1 VEKLYFDPRTEP
13 PAPHYLAKHLAL
25 HVNKPMPKLLTD
37 RPKARRKLPPCG
49 RIIKYLEPHSPF
61 QRLIDDRRRELAAK
75 DPDLSVRG
83 LARRLS
89 AALAPQNVS
98 QSTLWIWLHNEN
110 GYPHPKSFKDE
121 HLQALSRVLKLP
133 EEDIRKAIDASRVM
147 YQPKRAMMPVA
158 TRDAFKAFIDI
169 MSNDR
174 REVLARTFVLNL
186 AKSLYNG
193 ATGEKV

>member
-1 VEKLYFDPRTEP
+1 MRRFGAIAFPCKATILLT
-13 PAPHYLAKHLAL
+13 PHQT
-25 HVNKPMPKLLTD
+25 MPKLLTD

-49 RIIKYLEPHSPF
+49 RIINYVEPHSPF
-61 QRLIDDRRRELAAK
+61 QRLIDDRRREMAAK

-83 LARRLS
+83 LARRLGI
-89 AALAPQNVS
+89 S

-133 EEDIRKAIDASRVM
+133 AEDIRKAIDASRVM
-147 YQPKRAMMPVA
+147 YQPKRAVMPVA

-169 MSNDR
+169 LSNDR